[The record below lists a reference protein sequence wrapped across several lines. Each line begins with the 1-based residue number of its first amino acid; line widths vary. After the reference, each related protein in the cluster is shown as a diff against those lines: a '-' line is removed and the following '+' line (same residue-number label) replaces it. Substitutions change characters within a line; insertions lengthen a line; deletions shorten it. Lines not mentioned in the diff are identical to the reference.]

1 MMPDELFKKNIEMW
15 EKFTG
20 TYMDTMFKMVEKTMD
35 QSQVFK
41 EQMDKVANEAVS
53 NQLEMTMATLN
64 AIQKQMD
71 AVSEKLDKLMEARAE
86 G

>member
-1 MMPDELFKKNIEMW
+1 MPEDYFKKNVEMW
-15 EKFTG
+15 EKFTD
-20 TYMDTMFKMVEKTMD
+20 TYMDTMFRMVEKTMD

-53 NQLEMTMATLN
+53 NQLDVTMAALE

-71 AVSEKLDKLMEARAE
+71 TLSEKLDELMESKKAD
-86 G
+86 

>member
-1 MMPDELFKKNIEMW
+1 MMPEDYFKKNIEMW

-20 TYMDTMFKMVEKTMD
+20 TYMDTMFSMVEKTMD

-53 NQLEMTMATLN
+53 NQLDVTMAALE
-64 AIQKQMD
+64 AIQK
-71 AVSEKLDKLMEARAE
+71 
-86 G
+86 